1 MKKMI
6 FFVVLLAL
14 LPDFIIWQRYI
25 AGIHPVLSLLWWMP
39 TLGLLASWIC
49 LKVNYHHNLSIRLL
63 NGFLLCFVF
72 PKLLFA
78 IIQYLHP
85 LPALIVSL
93 ALLSVFIYGLT
104 LGWRRLKVRQVSF
117 ASPDLP
123 EAFEGYRILHFSDF
137 HLGTFG
143 PRSSFIRQVV
153 RAANRQHVNL
163 MAFTGDLINNKA
175 DELLPY
181 MQTLSSLRATDGV
194 FSILGNHDYSE
205 YGNDR
210 SQAYRE
216 RNMRLLVERQKIMGW
231 HLLRDEHHAIWRDDD
246 HIQLLGVENISR
258 PPFQMKGNLRRAM
271 QGTTGREFRILL
283 SHDPNHWEMEVQGK
297 TSIQLMLAGHTHGA
311 QIRLGRLT
319 PARLAF
325 RYWGGQALRDGQML
339 YVSLGLGGAFP
350 FRLGAWPEL
359 SVITLRR
366 APSAESG
373 DALAKTENRG
383 ASR

>member
-1 MKKMI
+1 MI
-6 FFVVLLAL
+6 VFVVLLAL
-14 LPDFIIWQRYI
+14 LPDVIIWQRYI
-25 AGIHPVLSLLWWMP
+25 APLPAALSLLWWLP
-39 TLGLLASWIC
+39 TLGLLVSWIC
-49 LKVNYHHNLSIRLL
+49 LKVNFHHNLSIRLL
-63 NGFLLCFVF
+63 NGFLLCCVF

-78 IIQYLHP
+78 AVQYLNP
-85 LPALIVSL
+85 LLALIVAL
-93 ALLSVFIYGLT
+93 ALLLVFIYGLT
-104 LGWRRLKVRQVSF
+104 LGWRRLKVRQASF

-123 EAFEGYRILHFSDF
+123 EAFDGYRILHFSDF

-143 PRSSFIRQVV
+143 RHSSFIRQVV
-153 RAANRQHVNL
+153 GAANRQQADL

-181 MQTLSSLRATDGV
+181 MQTLSTLRAPDGV

-210 SQAYRE
+210 SPAYRE
-216 RNMRLLVERQKIMGW
+216 RNMRLLVERQKAMGW
-231 HLLRDEHHAIWRDDD
+231 HLLRDEHHTVWRGQD

-258 PPFQMKGNLRRAM
+258 PPFQMKGDLRRAM
-271 QGTTGREFRILL
+271 QGTTGQEFRILL

-297 TSIQLMLAGHTHGA
+297 TSIQVMLAGHTHGA

-325 RYWGGQALRDGQML
+325 RYWGGQVVRGGQML

-359 SVITLRR
+359 SVISLRR
-366 APSAESG
+366 ASAAAACGAPESSEKG
-373 DALAKTENRG
+373 G
-383 ASR
+383 ADR